1 MATFESGE
9 RVNELIF
16 GPDLN
21 DFLHQESSRTDR
33 VIRGTFCG
41 LKLCKNGANVTVSYF

>member
-1 MATFESGE
+1 MTRPRFNMATFKSGE

-21 DFLHQESSRTDR
+21 DFLHQESSCADQHT
-33 VIRGTFCG
+33 TPF
-41 LKLCKNGANVTVSYF
+41 